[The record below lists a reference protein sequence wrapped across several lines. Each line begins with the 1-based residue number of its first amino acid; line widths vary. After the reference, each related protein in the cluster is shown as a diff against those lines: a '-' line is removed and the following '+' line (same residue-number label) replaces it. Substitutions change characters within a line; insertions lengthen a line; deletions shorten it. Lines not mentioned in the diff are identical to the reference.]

1 MLFVSTFDVWV
12 CITHCST
19 VIALMCVTIQYVCM
33 MCIVS
38 YSSVEYFNYLIN
50 GTEFMY
56 SH

>member
-1 MLFVSTFDVWV
+1 
-12 CITHCST
+12 
-19 VIALMCVTIQYVCM
+19 M

-56 SH
+56 CALINVLARLR